1 MPFDVLDDA
10 SRFDPYAVLRIPFLS
25 GKRKIREAY
34 RAQSKEH
41 HPDLHSG
48 HESLEWMMIQRAY
61 RILTDPEERVMYD
74 SARITRNA
82 LSATEGFVA
91 FGFAAAEQMG
101 SVLSDASEAASNA
114 VQRLV
119 GVGIFL
125 AKESQAWAEQGL
137 EALEELQAEDQVER
151 AVEQDMESV
160 ETRDVEVAPQT
171 PPTRQAGEDEVDEV
185 DEVDEATMAERF
197 QRIQD
202 LKQKRPCD
210 GEIRA

>member
-1 MPFDVLDDA
+1 
-10 SRFDPYAVLRIPFLS
+10 
-25 GKRKIREAY
+25 
-34 RAQSKEH
+34 
-41 HPDLHSG
+41 
-48 HESLEWMMIQRAY
+48 
-61 RILTDPEERVMYD
+61 MYD

-119 GVGIFL
+119 GFGRFL

-160 ETRDVEVAPQT
+160 ETIDVEVAPQT

-185 DEVDEATMAERF
+185 DKATMADRF

-202 LKQKRPCD
+202 LKQARRD
-210 GEIRA
+210 LEAEANA